1 MKVSLNSRTM
11 QSTLPPKTQ
20 HGSGYEQS
28 SVRQF
33 TVFLENRVGK
43 MALLLNKFEE
53 AGLRICAFSID
64 ESTDISLMRLIA
76 SDPEDARQCL
86 RDNDF
91 SFSETR
97 VLAVEIPEAT
107 RVPMINVAQAL
118 LAAEV
123 NIHYAYPL
131 LRSHKEPAIAIY
143 VDDIVFAERILLGK
157 QFRILG
163 ESDLRK

>member
-1 MKVSLNSRTM
+1 M
-11 QSTLPPKTQ
+11 QTAVPPKTE
-20 HGSGYEQS
+20 HGSGYEPA

-53 AGLRICAFSID
+53 AGLRINAFSIE

-76 SDPEDARQCL
+76 SDPEDARRCL
-86 RDNDF
+86 RENDF

-97 VLAVEIPEAT
+97 VLAVEIPEET

-131 LRSHKEPAIAIY
+131 LRSHKDPAIAIY
-143 VDDIVFAERILLGK
+143 VDDIMFAQRILMRK
-157 QFRILG
+157 NFRILG
-163 ESDLRK
+163 ETDLRK

>member
-1 MKVSLNSRTM
+1 MEGV
-11 QSTLPPKTQ
+11 LPPQTQ
-20 HGSGYEQS
+20 FGSGYEKA

-43 MALLLNKFEE
+43 MALLLRKFEE
-53 AGLRICAFSID
+53 SGLRVNAFSIE

-76 SDPEDARQCL
+76 CDPEAARDCL
-86 RDNDF
+86 RENQF
-91 SFSETR
+91 SFSETD
-97 VLAVEIPEAT
+97 VLAVEIPQTT
-107 RVPMINVAQAL
+107 RVPMIHVAQAL

-131 LRSHKEPAIAIY
+131 LRAHAEPAIALY
-143 VDDIVFAERILLGK
+143 VDDLVFAQRILMRK
-157 QFRILG
+157 NFRILG